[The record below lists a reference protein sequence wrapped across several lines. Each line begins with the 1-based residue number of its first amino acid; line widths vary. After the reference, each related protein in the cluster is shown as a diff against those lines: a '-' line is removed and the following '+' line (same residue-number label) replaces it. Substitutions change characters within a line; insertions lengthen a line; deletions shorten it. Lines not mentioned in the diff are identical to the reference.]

1 MAGIIS
7 SISPVSGAPGTVIT
21 VSGSGFDSAARVGC
35 PELVDTTFTNSGS
48 LQATIPVSLDGP
60 GGGSMIIVVYVV
72 NSDGSVSNMVQFTV
86 QFPSVLLQAWTT
98 IDKVVG
104 EVPAFTRGVGAITDE
119 NIRTWIKSIS
129 QSVSACLLRRGLPMD
144 PTLWQ
149 QPSAQN
155 AYQSPVDV
163 LEMITRYGVAA
174 RLTAAIQAQ
183 FGAGGTEWS
192 LSKNLDAAYTRELKL
207 LQGGDYDKLF
217 LPAAATV
224 ESGQLVSTGD
234 VFKANGRSEQAFR
247 KDQVF

>member
-1 MAGIIS
+1 MAGVIA

-21 VSGSGFDSAARVGC
+21 VSGSGFDAAARVGC

-48 LQATIPVSLDGP
+48 LQATVPVSLDGP
-60 GGGSMIIVVYVV
+60 GGGSMIIVVYVQ

-86 QFPSVLLQAWTT
+86 QFPSLILQSWTS
-98 IDKVVG
+98 IDKVIG
-104 EVPAFTRGVGAITDE
+104 EVPSFTRGVGAISDD
-119 NIRTWIKSIS
+119 NIRTWIKSIA
-129 QSVSACLLRRGLPMD
+129 QTVSACLLRRGLPMD
-144 PTLWQ
+144 PTQWQ

-163 LEMITRYGVAA
+163 LEMITRYGAAA
-174 RLTAAIQAQ
+174 RLAAAVQGQ
-183 FGAGGTEWS
+183 FGAGSGEWS

-207 LQGGDYDKLF
+207 LSGGDYDKLF

-224 ESGQLVSTGD
+224 ESGQLVSVGD
-234 VFKANGRSEQAFR
+234 VFRANGESEQAFR